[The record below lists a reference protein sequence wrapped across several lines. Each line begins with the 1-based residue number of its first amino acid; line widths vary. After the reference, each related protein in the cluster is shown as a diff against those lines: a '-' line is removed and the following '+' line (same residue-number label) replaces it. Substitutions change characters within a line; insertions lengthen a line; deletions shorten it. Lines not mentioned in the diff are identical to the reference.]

1 MREFLNSKKYR
12 AVILTIALAVAM
24 TFGLVGCSGSK
35 STVSNN
41 ASKDATVT
49 ILQFSDFH
57 GAVDNATSS
66 KNPGMDKFAAVVKE
80 YTQQATDEHGYIVVS
95 GGDNYQGTAMS
106 NLTYGKVISE
116 MMKELNVKYSA
127 VGNHEYDWG
136 DEYFDTWEADAD
148 MQFLA
153 ANIIDK
159 ETGELVKYAEPYAV
173 TESNGKK
180 IGFIGIATPETAVT
194 TLPENVNHLEFRDP
208 AEVVNEYSKVLR
220 DEEKCDA
227 VIVLAHLA
235 AEQAEDGTITGDCAD
250 LANAISD
257 VDAILS
263 GHSHNLVSG
272 TVNEIPV
279 LQAMNN
285 GRGLAML
292 TLEFKNDEVV
302 VSFDVR
308 DLVPE
313 VESLPSDETVKAI
326 YDKYN
331 AELQPILEEV
341 IAEQPMDLNHDSA
354 TIDSDLGQYADKL
367 LAELAGTQI
376 AFTNGGGIRA
386 SLEKGDLTVGDMYTV
401 FPFDNTLVTM
411 DMTGAQIK
419 DVLEHG
425 LNPNNE
431 VGMIQWYGLIVTMD
445 TTKAV
450 GERVVK
456 LTLLDGTEV
465 DMEATYSVATN
476 NFLATDG
483 DGFVFSTAAN
493 IKDTGLAFRD
503 GMIDYLRGKGII
515 DFEKV
520 TQYIEQ

>member
-1 MREFLNSKKYR
+1 
-12 AVILTIALAVAM
+12 
-24 TFGLVGCSGSK
+24 
-35 STVSNN
+35 
-41 ASKDATVT
+41 
-49 ILQFSDFH
+49 
-57 GAVDNATSS
+57 
-66 KNPGMDKFAAVVKE
+66 
-80 YTQQATDEHGYIVVS
+80 
-95 GGDNYQGTAMS
+95 
-106 NLTYGKVISE
+106 
-116 MMKELNVKYSA
+116 
-127 VGNHEYDWG
+127 
-136 DEYFDTWEADAD
+136 
-148 MQFLA
+148 
-153 ANIIDK
+153 
-159 ETGELVKYAEPYAV
+159 
-173 TESNGKK
+173 
-180 IGFIGIATPETAVT
+180 
-194 TLPENVNHLEFRDP
+194 
-208 AEVVNEYSKVLR
+208 
-220 DEEKCDA
+220 
-227 VIVLAHLA
+227 
-235 AEQAEDGTITGDCAD
+235 
-250 LANAISD
+250 
-257 VDAILS
+257 
-263 GHSHNLVSG
+263 
-272 TVNEIPV
+272 
-279 LQAMNN
+279 MNN

-292 TLEFKNDEVV
+292 TLEFKNDEIV

-313 VESLPSDETVKAI
+313 VESLASDETVKAI

-354 TIDSDLGQYADKL
+354 TIDSELGQYADKL

-465 DMEATYSVATN
+465 NMEATYSVATN

-503 GMIDYLRGKGII
+503 GMIDYIRDKGTI